1 MLRSISSRLA
11 LLALAAG
18 VMWGCDGERA
28 TQPQPSGKVAADGSA
43 VVVVTVQAEGVPVS
57 GVVVELSR
65 SIAGVAASY
74 EWAATT
80 DENGQAQIEVTA
92 GNGYYQARVV
102 QDGNEVGHWS
112 SIPLNAGAEV
122 ELALPIGGRA
132 QILRITSLVVDADDA
147 LTKAYVQEAIA
158 FYEANGLEATVAYY
172 NSRESFEGERA
183 LLVIDPVQSIA
194 LAWGRWPSLAGTLD
208 SGAAAAMYAAYPTVE
223 GQSAAI
229 AIAKL
234 IKDVAA
240 AATAEGSWFEY
251 QTRTLDGY
259 TEPSRNLVVL
269 HDGLVFSAGHFGIL
283 EKFAEATQHY
293 VNEALARYEREGL
306 DATIAHYNNRDSMD
320 EQFYL
325 FLIGADDLYL
335 AHPIFPHLI
344 GTDIK
349 DVVGSNGYELGQ
361 EVARATEAGHWIDY
375 LWPNPVTNR
384 EEAKTTWAI
393 RHDGLIFASGYYT
406 AADDAEPP
414 AWLDAEPR
422 AYTVE
427 YVERAIGRYEQ
438 DGLDAMVT
446 YYNSVSAF
454 EGDWY
459 LFVTDA
465 HDNYIVHPLLSHLI
479 GTDIKDVVGSNG
491 YELGQ
496 EIAKATE
503 DGHWIDYLWPHPVT
517 LFNAAKSTY
526 VLRHDGLIF
535 ASGYYPIAADVAE
548 QTRAFVQGAIDHYDE
563 HGREA
568 MVAYYSDEANSDG
581 VRVLFLL
588 DENGTF
594 TAPSPGNLAGLDAN
608 ALAFPDFTGELVG
621 PQMANASAEGRWL
634 NFAWPGMFGS
644 DNLISHTWT
653 IRHDGLVFM
662 SSYFDDQPSVLPAEP
677 DDG

>member
-1 MLRSISSRLA
+1 M
-11 LLALAAG
+11 LALAASA
-18 VMWGCDGERA
+18 MWGCDGERA

-43 VVVVTVQAEGVPVS
+43 VVVVTVQQDGAPVS

-74 EWAATT
+74 DWSATT
-80 DENGQAQIEVTA
+80 DENGQARIAVSSS
-92 GNGYYQARVV
+92 GYYQARVV
-102 QDGNEVGHWS
+102 QDGNEVGHRS
-112 SIPLNAGAEV
+112 SIPLNVGAEV
-122 ELALPIGGRA
+122 PLNFALAA
-132 QILRITSLVVDADDA
+132 LVVDDDDA
-147 LTKAYVQEAIA
+147 LTKAYVMEAID
-158 FYEANGLEATVAYY
+158 FYEANGLEATVEYY
-172 NSRESFEGERA
+172 NSRESFEGERT
-183 LLVIDPVQSIA
+183 LLVIDPAQSIA
-194 LAWGRWPSLAGTLD
+194 LAWGRWPSLVGTLD
-208 SGAAAAMYAAYPTVE
+208 AAGAAAMFAAYPTT
-223 GQSAAI
+223 GDQSAAI

-240 AATAEGSWFEY
+240 AATAEGNWFEY
-251 QTRTLDGY
+251 QTRTLDGF
-259 TEPSRNLVVL
+259 TEPSRNLVIL

-283 EKFAEATQHY
+283 EKFAESTQHY
-293 VNEALARYEREGL
+293 VSEAIARYENEGL

-361 EVARATEAGHWIDY
+361 EIARATEDGHWIDY

-384 EEAKTTWAI
+384 EEAKTAWAI

-422 AYTVE
+422 SYTVE
-427 YVERAIGRYEQ
+427 YVEKAVERYEQ

-459 LFVTDA
+459 LFVIDA
-465 HDNYIVHPLLSHLI
+465 DDNYIVHPLLPHLI
-479 GTDIKDVVGSNG
+479 GTDIKDVVGANG

-503 DGHWIDYLWPHPVT
+503 AGHWIDYLWPHPVT
-517 LFNAAKSTY
+517 LFSASKSTY

-535 ASGYYPIAADVAE
+535 ASGYYPIAADVAK
-548 QTRAFVQGAIDHYDE
+548 QTRAFVQGAIDHYKE

-581 VRVLFLL
+581 VRSLFLL
-588 DENGTF
+588 DEAGVF
-594 TAPSPGNLAGLDAN
+594 VAPSPGDLAGLDAN
-608 ALAFPDFTGELVG
+608 RLAFPDFTGELVG
-621 PQMANASAEGRWL
+621 PQMANAPEEGRWL
-634 NFAWPGMFGS
+634 NFPWPGMFGS
-644 DNLISHTWT
+644 DNLISHTWA
-653 IRHDGLVFM
+653 IRYDGLVFM
-662 SSYFDDQPSVLPAEP
+662 ASYFDDKPSVLPAEP

>member
-11 LLALAAG
+11 LLALVAG
-18 VMWGCDGERA
+18 AMWSCDGERA

-43 VVVVTVQAEGVPVS
+43 VVVVTVQQDGVPVS

-65 SIAGVAASY
+65 SIAGVAANYDWS
-74 EWAATT
+74 ATT
-80 DENGQAQIEVTA
+80 DENGQARIEVSA
-92 GNGYYQARVV
+92 SGYYQARVV
-102 QDGNEVGHWS
+102 QDGNEVGYQS
-112 SIPLNAGAEV
+112 SIPLNVGTEV
-122 ELALPIGGRA
+122 PLSFVLAA
-132 QILRITSLVVDADDA
+132 LVVDEDDA
-147 LTKAYVQEAIA
+147 FTKAYVMEAID

-172 NSRESFEGERA
+172 NSGESFEDGERMM
-183 LLVIDPVQSIA
+183 LIIDPVQSIA
-194 LAWGRWPSLAGTLD
+194 LAWGRWPNLTGTLD
-208 SGAAAAMYAAYPTVE
+208 SGAAAAMYAAYPTV
-223 GQSAAI
+223 GDQSAAI

-234 IKDVAA
+234 IKDIAA
-240 AATAEGSWFEY
+240 AATAEGNWFEY
-251 QTRTLDGY
+251 QTRTLDGF

-283 EKFAEATQHY
+283 EKFAESTQNY
-293 VNEALARYEREGL
+293 VSEAIARYENEGL

-325 FLIGADDLYL
+325 FLIGADDIYL

-349 DVVGSNGYELGQ
+349 DVVGSNGYELGR
-361 EVARATEAGHWIDY
+361 EIAKATEAGHWIDY

-406 AADDAEPP
+406 AADDAELP

-422 AYTVE
+422 SYTVE
-427 YVERAIGRYEQ
+427 YVERAVDRYEQ

-459 LFVTDA
+459 LFVIDA
-465 HDNYIVHPLLSHLI
+465 DDNYIVHPLLPSLI
-479 GTDIKDVVGSNG
+479 GTDIKDVVGANG
-491 YELGQ
+491 YELGK

-503 DGHWIDYLWPHPVT
+503 AGHWIDYLWPHPVT
-517 LFNAAKSTY
+517 LFSASKSTY
-526 VLRHDGLIF
+526 VLRHDGMIF
-535 ASGYYPIAADVAE
+535 ASGYYPVAADVAD
-548 QTRAFVQGAIDHYDE
+548 QTMAFVQGAIDHYKE

-581 VRVLFLL
+581 IRSLFLL
-588 DENGTF
+588 DEAGVF
-594 TAPSPGNLAGLDAN
+594 VAPSPGDLEGLDAN
-608 ALAFPDFTGELVG
+608 RLAFPDFTGELVG
-621 PQMANASAEGRWL
+621 PQMANAPEEGRWL
-634 NFAWPGMFGS
+634 NFPWPGMFGS
-644 DNLISHTWT
+644 DNLISHTWA
-653 IRHDGLVFM
+653 IRYDGLVFM
-662 SSYFDDQPSVLPAEP
+662 ASYFDDKPSVVLSAES
-677 DDG
+677 DEDG